1 MVAAFNRPV
10 SKQHGIMVKDQRRY
24 ERRVSATCGNSTPHA
39 ARIGNSRASHAG
51 ERLYD
56 QDTIV
61 LIHQLF
67 VALPDVPL
75 RSNLPETLRIN
86 RSWPLLQ
93 LGLRNRRSLSSS
105 HSSQNS
111 TEESKTEPSM
121 PSLVNGSQAASDS
134 VKRVASSAE
143 VDTVRTTAI
152 RTTSQ
157 SEFTSQ
163 RIQVTRTIETTRRV
177 RSRLVHELEDVDD
190 AYLERIDLQ
199 TYLGYIADERII
211 HMPKRGSQWDQV
223 LKEAEFFGLQID
235 EFTTAV
241 KDFVADTTT
250 IRDTALASC
259 RLLLE
264 LGCEQAQAL
273 EPTFNTLYELG
284 QLLANTLEL
293 RSLFVLSGN
302 IADVLGEIIIC
313 LVHLL
318 GDIAVFYHQRISR
331 LSRNTV
337 TIDFDREFGGQLE
350 EICAKREQL
359 VYSIWSYKLGSDY
372 TADDVVS
379 LHRQLGSAQTHVKSY
394 LYGRI
399 QDKKRR
405 TEGTCEWLEDDLIDF
420 LERGENI
427 LAITGNAGCGK
438 SMLAAWVRDQ
448 LERPIGHLDQK
459 HRTISYTFAVDYPAK
474 STTLVF
480 LKSLLAQL
488 LEISIGDIHLFKQ
501 LSSSLAKFEETHN
514 EKDFISQLWAIIDA
528 GLATV
533 DSKGVNL
540 AIIVDGLDEIVGGD
554 ASALELYR
562 RIHQSVKKLGRV
574 RAVTFSRPLSH
585 LGQPDCRHLV
595 VTPEHVHDDIQLY
608 LINDLAKRRVYT
620 SQSDAKQQ
628 ELLSQLVSRA
638 RGSFLFA
645 YLSLQLLDS
654 DIDFDSFHK
663 LIHAIKPDPS
673 KNHDSLLKELVSK
686 INLKDGHINHLLT
699 FMVTTERPLQIAE
712 MEDLLSV
719 DLSKRTVS
727 SRVNVRKILL
737 STRGLL
743 VEQKGAIRFKHSVV
757 RSYVRGLCG
766 SSLVSLKDA
775 HRSLTMTLLLFA
787 KHTLTQPYEPS
798 FDVVNRVI
806 IEQAYQS
813 HAIVHY
819 AVRYWTTHFQ
829 QSSLLGS
836 KGDITLSPDFKD
848 IFPDSTFFV
857 MLEWS
862 TWQSQ
867 PTASSIHLHDLALKV
882 RSSCFGEKNRTVLQ
896 SLIILGIL
904 YRAQSDLDRA
914 AEFFYRASSIGQTVL
929 YKFSPLVITCT
940 SAFLACTEKTYSK
953 RITIV
958 TYREE
963 MIRFYIEV
971 CKGQYGAHSD
981 HVIKWYEA
989 LIKLYREIHEE
1000 QMAAVVLEELHKI
1013 IIVRFGRGSER
1024 ESGTAK
1030 ELVRMIVSLK
1040 KRGIQENKEQYDE
1053 LFFETSEK
1061 MELTDESRMT
1071 AIISLAERYESER
1084 NYLLAEKL
1092 YVALWGRICAAC
1104 RQKVTVELQLVQL
1117 DITLKYVHFLR
1128 RLKRESEACNIM
1140 VCVWA
1145 EYEHGTFESK
1155 DIVLRLKELSVLF
1168 RQFRLLT
1175 ISVSILKKAWSW
1187 FKERKIVETKEASEV
1202 STIITEVVEEIT
1214 ETTTEVTTT
1223 TTETETITREVYETT
1238 YTRAKA
1244 GKVDHHFFKSS
1255 LALVNLHL
1263 KLERWTEAEVVLRQS
1278 LELVWKGVLT
1288 VDEKLTLEG
1297 NFISETVATAS
1308 RLALCYHRQRKFDK
1322 AEQIY
1327 LRVWRACIA
1336 SLKVEDLL
1344 ITDTTT
1350 KLLSFYKEY
1359 HRYEKVVEIY
1369 TQLLQHY
1376 RKHLGPTHK
1385 LTIQVLYQLAATYD
1399 LLGRKEAYDYYG
1411 EIVTSYTRNGVCHHD
1426 GFDAAAIVLRFYRE
1440 ESRWTELQKLSVVL
1454 WETITKHNHEFK
1466 ISEDFT
1472 QLVYEQYRYVLEF
1485 HSKVEFSVL
1494 YKLTVE
1500 YREIVKKVFGLSV
1513 AIYLT
1518 ASIALAEICEKSE
1531 EHHLESVAIY
1541 EEVITKTKTVTTL
1554 TETKIRTIKKRL
1566 STLYVTVITSGKK
1579 TETTTIERAIT
1590 VCSETYE
1597 QFKIQ
1602 LGWWHETTL
1611 LKLKELV
1618 LIYSKLNTEKSRT
1631 TIITLMRESVV
1642 KILSTTTVAIEL
1654 YKSALTLASIYRT
1667 VKLERECQELLRQL
1681 RILILFP
1688 GFDVSEEKITVK
1700 FDVKLTKV
1708 ALVFLI
1714 SLEEG
1719 LYHADG
1725 KMGHNH
1731 FSQLMADLLLETL
1744 LYEQYVSVTSSMTEK
1759 TSIELVLEHS
1769 ARLRC
1774 LWIARGRTSFVSVLD
1789 KKLFTIF
1796 TGRYSKILGPF
1807 VNDRNATFDLYVAL
1821 LTEIGDGDGAE
1832 RTTIDFALATV
1843 KSINVVV
1850 RRLMVETKDLARA
1863 HAVAKCGFQ
1872 FANAQRFY
1880 HSKSRGVLGY
1890 KLAQLLAGHGVPAW
1904 KTADATLKESMLL
1917 TSRNVLQ
1924 TVFVAFREAGVD
1936 FVSLHS
1942 DDLSSLITLLG
1953 DQKNYGELETL
1964 LTALW
1969 GSREVQREWSPNVVL
1984 QIGQLLIDAHVSASH
1999 VDSAIALADI
2009 LYYNVRQSRGGLDRH
2024 ALDFAN
2030 KLSVLLT
2037 RAGRTR
2043 DAARIHTDVLRDLDE
2058 HRVVGNNAKE
2068 KEPLRATADAHLD
2081 GLRRCGWAS
2090 RPEGARTAAGF
2101 HERLGRR
2108 YGGLT
2113 VLPVEKW
2120 GTIDTKKEKELTYS
2134 GPTAWS
2140 LDVEKETAKRDL
2152 ISPAKER
2159 WGWTVRVEEV
2169 VS

>member
-1 MVAAFNRPV
+1 MLGLR
-10 SKQHGIMVKDQRRY
+10 K
-24 ERRVSATCGNSTPHA
+24 
-39 ARIGNSRASHAG
+39 
-51 ERLYD
+51 
-56 QDTIV
+56 
-61 LIHQLF
+61 
-67 VALPDVPL
+67 LPQ
-75 RSNLPETLRIN
+75 S
-86 RSWPLLQ
+86 
-93 LGLRNRRSLSSS
+93 LRNRRSLSSS

-111 TEESKTEPSM
+111 TEESKTDPSM
-121 PSLVNGSQAASDS
+121 PSLVNGSQAAPEP
-134 VKRVASSAE
+134 VKRSTITSSSE
-143 VDTVRTTAI
+143 VDTTSSATI
-152 RTTSQ
+152 RTTSH
-157 SEFTSQ
+157 SESRSSA
-163 RIQVTRTIETTRRV
+163 RIQVTRTIETAKRV
-177 RSRLVHELEDVDD
+177 RSRLVRELEDVDD
-190 AYLERIDLQ
+190 AYLKRIDLQ
-199 TYLGYIADERII
+199 AYLGYIADERII

-235 EFTTAV
+235 EFTAAV

-259 RLLLE
+259 YLLLE

-293 RSLFVLSGN
+293 RSLFVLSEE
-302 IADVLGEIIIC
+302 IAHVLGEVIIC

-331 LSRNTV
+331 LSRNSV

-350 EICAKREQL
+350 EICAKREKL
-359 VYSIWSYKLGSDY
+359 VYTIWSYKLGSDY
-372 TADDVVS
+372 TANDVVS
-379 LHRQLGSAQTHVKSY
+379 LHRELGSVQTHVKSY

-405 TEGTCEWLEDDLIDF
+405 AEGTCEWLEDDLVDF
-420 LERGENI
+420 LEKGENI
-427 LAITGNAGCGK
+427 LAITGSAGCGK

-448 LERPIGHLDQK
+448 LERPIGHLNQK
-459 HRTISYTFAVDYPAK
+459 HRTISYAFAIDHPAE
-474 STTLVF
+474 STTAVF
-480 LKSLLAQL
+480 LKSLLSQL
-488 LEISIGDIHLFKQ
+488 LEISIGDVRLFEQ
-501 LSSSLAKFEETHN
+501 LSSTLAKFEDVHN
-514 EKDFISQLWAIIDA
+514 EKEFISQLWAILDA

-540 AIIVDGLDEIVGGD
+540 TIIVDGLDEIVGGD
-554 ASALELYR
+554 SSALELYR
-562 RIHQSVKKLGRV
+562 RIHQSVKKLGRIH
-574 RAVTFSRPLSH
+574 AVTFSRPLSH

-595 VTPEHVHDDIQLY
+595 ITPEHVHDDIQLY
-608 LINDLAKRRVYT
+608 LIDGLAKRRVYT

-645 YLSLQLLDS
+645 YLSLQLLDT

-673 KNHDSLLKELVSK
+673 KNHDSLLKELVSR

-699 FMVTTERPLQIAE
+699 FMVTAERPLQTAE
-712 MEDLLSV
+712 VEDLLSV

-727 SRVNVRKILL
+727 SRVNVRKILS
-737 STRGLL
+737 STRGVL
-743 VEQKGAIRFKHSVV
+743 VEEKGAIRFKHFVV

-787 KHTLTQPYEPS
+787 KHTLTQPCEPS
-798 FDVVNRVI
+798 FDIVNRVI

-813 HAIVHY
+813 HPVIQY
-819 AVRYWTTHFQ
+819 AVRYWVTHFQ
-829 QSSLLGS
+829 QSSLIS
-836 KGDITLSPDFKD
+836 TKGDLTLSPDFKD

-857 MLEWS
+857 MLEWF

-867 PTASSIHLHDLALKV
+867 PTKSSVHLHDLALKV
-882 RSSCFGEKNRTVLQ
+882 RSACFGEKNRTVLQ
-896 SLIILGIL
+896 SLIILGAL
-904 YRAQSDLDRA
+904 YRTQLELTRA
-914 AEFFYRASSIGQTVL
+914 AEYFYRASTIGQTVL

-940 SAFLACTEKTYSK
+940 SVFLACTEGMTYSK

-981 HVIKWYEA
+981 NVIKWYEA
-989 LIKLYREIHEE
+989 LIKLYRDVHEE
-1000 QMAAVVLEELHKI
+1000 HMAAVILKELHEI
-1013 IIVRFGRGSER
+1013 IIIRFGRGSDRER
-1024 ESGTAK
+1024 GLAR
-1030 ELVRMIVSLK
+1030 ELAGMKVVLK
-1040 KRGIQENKEQYDE
+1040 KGEIQETKEQYDE
-1053 LFFETSEK
+1053 LLFEASEE
-1061 MELTDESRMT
+1061 MELTDELRMT
-1071 AIISLAERYESER
+1071 IILSLAKTYESEHKF
-1084 NYLLAEKL
+1084 LLAEKL

-1117 DITLKYVHFLR
+1117 NIALEYVHFLR
-1128 RLKRESEACNIM
+1128 RQKRESEACNIM

-1145 EYEHGTFESK
+1145 EYEHSAFESK
-1155 DIVLRLKELSVLF
+1155 EIVRRLKELSVLF
-1168 RQFRLLT
+1168 RQFGLLT
-1175 ISVSILKKAWSW
+1175 ISVSILKRAWSW
-1187 FKERKIVETKEASEV
+1187 FKERKMVETEEAYET
-1202 STIITEVVEEIT
+1202 STTITEVVEEIT

-1238 YTRAKA
+1238 YTRAKT
-1244 GKVDHHFFKSS
+1244 GKVDRRFFKAS
-1255 LALVNLHL
+1255 LALVNLQI

-1297 NFISETVATAS
+1297 GFISETVATAS
-1308 RLALCYHRQRKFDK
+1308 RLALCYHRQRKFEK

-1327 LRVWRACIA
+1327 LRVWKACVA
-1336 SLKVEDLL
+1336 SLKAEDLL
-1344 ITDTTT
+1344 LTDATTQ
-1350 KLLSFYKEY
+1350 LLSFYKEY
-1359 HRYEKVVEIY
+1359 HRYEKVIEIY
-1369 TQLLQHY
+1369 TSLLQYY
-1376 RKHLGPTHK
+1376 RKHVGATHK
-1385 LTIQVLYQLAATYD
+1385 LTIQILYQLAATYE

-1426 GFDAAAIVLRFYRE
+1426 AFDAAAIVLRFYRE
-1440 ESRWTELQKLSVVL
+1440 ESRWAELQKLCIVL
-1454 WETITKHNHEFK
+1454 WETITKHHHEFK
-1466 ISEDFT
+1466 VSEDFT

-1485 HSKVEFSVL
+1485 HSKAEFSVL

-1500 YREIVKKVFGLSV
+1500 YRETVKTVFGLSV

-1531 EHHLESVAIY
+1531 EHYLESVAIY

-1554 TETKIRTIKKRL
+1554 TETKVRTIKKRL

-1602 LGWWHETTL
+1602 FGWWHETTL

-1631 TIITLMRESVV
+1631 TIVTLMQESVV
-1642 KILSTTTVAIEL
+1642 KVLSTTTVAIEL
-1654 YKSALTLASIYRT
+1654 YKAAMTLASIYKT

-1681 RILILFP
+1681 RVLILFP
-1688 GFDVSEEKITVK
+1688 GFDISEQKITVK

-1714 SLEEG
+1714 ALEEG

-1725 KMGHNH
+1725 KTGHNH

-1759 TSIELVLEHS
+1759 TSIEIVLEHS

-1774 LWIARGRTSFVSVLD
+1774 LWVARGRTGFVSVLD
-1789 KKLFTIF
+1789 KKLFAIF
-1796 TGRYSKILGPF
+1796 TERYSKILGSF
-1807 VNDRNATFDLYVAL
+1807 TNDRNATFDLYVAL
-1821 LTEIGDGDGAE
+1821 LTEIGDGNATE
-1832 RTTIDFALATV
+1832 RTTVDFALATV
-1843 KSINVVV
+1843 KSINTIV
-1850 RRLMVETKDLARA
+1850 RKLMVETKDLARA

-1880 HSKSRGVLGY
+1880 HNRRRGVLGY
-1890 KLAQLLAGHGVPAW
+1890 KLAELLAGHGVPTW
-1904 KTADATLKESMLL
+1904 KTADATLKEAMLL
-1917 TSRNVLQ
+1917 TSRGVLQ
-1924 TVFVAFREAGVD
+1924 TVFIAFREAGVD
-1936 FVSLHS
+1936 FVSLRFE
-1942 DDLSSLITLLG
+1942 DLSSLITLLG

-1969 GSREVQREWSPNVVL
+1969 RSREVQRKWSPDVVL
-1984 QIGQLLIDAHVSASH
+1984 HIGQLLIDAHVSASH

-2030 KLSVLLT
+2030 KLSVLLA

-2043 DAARIHTDVLRDLDE
+2043 DAARIHAEVLRDLDE

-2068 KEPLRATADAHLD
+2068 KELLRATADAHLD

-2108 YGGLT
+2108 YGSLT

-2120 GTIDTKKEKELTYS
+2120 STVDTKKDKELTYS

-2140 LDVEKETAKRDL
+2140 LDVEKETTKRDL

-2159 WGWTVRVEEV
+2159 WGWSVRVAEQV
-2169 VS
+2169 VA